1 MIDAMAMLLQADP
14 PAPAESPAVPAWQA
28 AAVAVAALGATVA
41 LWRFR
46 LLRPAQEPSGR
57 LPRDPALGALA
68 MMGFIV
74 VGALGVTA
82 GASLSTALGIADDAW
97 SRLVRGSCANALQLA
112 VVLPLI
118 ASALF
123 VAAPRPRAG
132 LGRALGE
139 GVLGILLAAP
149 IVVAVAMALQLGL
162 QALGMPPAPDV
173 SHETLGILR
182 AKNDALFTALTL
194 AQTAVLVPLAEEAG
208 WRGLMQ
214 PAMRRAGLPALA
226 SAFVTAILFAAVHW
240 TVIAPEGRITA
251 MAMLLLLGTAFGILR
266 ERTGGILAP
275 AVAHGLFNAANVAL
289 AMA

>member
-1 MIDAMAMLLQADP
+1 MIDAIAMLLQADP
-14 PAPAESPAVPAWQA
+14 AAPAETAALPAWQV
-28 AAVAVAALGATVA
+28 AAVAVSALAATAAV
-41 LWRFR
+41 WRFR
-46 LLRPAQEPSGR
+46 LLRPAQEPAGR

-68 MMGFIV
+68 MLGFLV
-74 VGALGVTA
+74 AGMLGVTA
-82 GASLSTALGIADDAW
+82 GASLCAAFGVSDEAW
-97 SRLVRGSCANALQLA
+97 SRLVRGSCANAVQVA
-112 VVLPLI
+112 IVLPLI

-123 VAAPRPRAG
+123 VAAPRPRARA
-132 LGRALGE
+132 GRALAE
-139 GVLGILLAAP
+139 GVLGIALAAP
-149 IVVAVAMALQLGL
+149 IVVAAAMALQLAL

-194 AQTAVLVPLAEEAG
+194 AQTALLVPLAEEAA

-226 SAFVTAILFAAVHW
+226 SVVATAVLFAAVHW
-240 TVIAPEGRITA
+240 SVIAPEGRITA
-251 MAMLLLLGTAFGILR
+251 MAMLTLLGIAFGILR

-275 AVAHGLFNAANVAL
+275 AVAHGLFNAANVGL